1 MERGI
6 RFIGNGQAP
15 VHKYWEEILNDYIIP
30 GKFDP
35 TFMITHRVPLDDFE
49 ELYAKFDARVD
60 GVEKVFVETRFSK
73 GAMPGTPALSRVQD
87 WPSKVV

>member
-15 VHKYWEEILNDYIIP
+15 VHLYWEEILKDYIQT

-35 TFMITHRVPLDDFE
+35 TFMITHRVPLEDFP
-49 ELYAKFDARVD
+49 ELYEAFDKRVD
-60 GVEKVFVETRFSK
+60 GVEKVFVETQFSSK
-73 GAMPGTPALSRVQD
+73 PMPGTPQVSRVRD
-87 WPSKVV
+87 WSKQVV